1 MNKTLILALCAS
13 MAFGSSV
20 ALQERAAAEVHTD
33 HAMRVGLLMRVAR
46 RPMWLLGLVAS
57 VLGLILQIGALRHG
71 SLVLVQPVMATTLIF
86 ALALVAIRT
95 RVALSA
101 VEWASVIAVVGGLVV
116 FLIFAA
122 PNGHTAEAP
131 HGTAWAI
138 TSGGAVVIVGALAWL
153 STRRHGRRR
162 AALMGLA
169 VGLSNAFVAVLTK
182 AFSRQLRHGGPLWDH
197 WALWALIAA
206 GIPAM
211 LLVQSLYQSGNL
223 RMSLPIV
230 AVVEPV
236 AASLA
241 GVRLFGENIRL
252 DGDETVVIAIGVVA
266 AVVGLWHLAGNPR
279 IAVIG
284 ATPRVSVSRASS
296 ADVAPAAESEAITPG
311 RNVVSQPPHHIPVAA
326 PIQPTLV
333 PPSVPITRRRD
344 GPRREV
350 AHPALPIRRTGEPVR
365 FIETLRRGSS
375 ASRQERR

>member
-1 MNKTLILALCAS
+1 MTKTLVLALCAS

-33 HAMRVGLLMRVAR
+33 HAMRVSLLMRVAR
-46 RPMWLLGLVAS
+46 RPLWLLGLVAS
-57 VLGLILQIGALRHG
+57 AIGLILQIAALRHG

-101 VEWASVIAVVGGLVV
+101 AEWTAVIAVVTGLVL
-116 FLIFAA
+116 FLILAA
-122 PNGHTAEAP
+122 PNGYTAESP
-131 HGTAWAI
+131 HGTAWAV
-138 TSGGAVVIVGALAWL
+138 TSSAAVLIVGGLSWL
-153 STRRHGRRR
+153 STRRFGRRR

-182 AFSRQLRHGGPLWDH
+182 AFSRQLRHGGPLWEH

-230 AVVEPV
+230 AIVEPV

-241 GVRLFGENIRL
+241 GIFLFGEHITL
-252 DGDETVVIAIGVVA
+252 DGDETVVIVVGVVA
-266 AVVGLWHLAGNPR
+266 AVIGLWHLAGNPR
-279 IAVIG
+279 ITVIG
-284 ATPRVSVSRASS
+284 ATPRVSAGRTRGEE
-296 ADVAPAAESEAITPG
+296 PPAESAGTPPA
-311 RNVVSQPPHHIPVAA
+311 VASPPPHPGSAA
-326 PIQPTLV
+326 SGSRQPTLIS
-333 PPSVPITRRRD
+333 PPVPIARRRVRL
-344 GPRREV
+344 RRHDIRH
-350 AHPALPIRRTGEPVR
+350 ASFPPALRSGDRAR
-365 FIETLRRGSS
+365 FPESLPWKSS
-375 ASRQERR
+375 TSHQDHR